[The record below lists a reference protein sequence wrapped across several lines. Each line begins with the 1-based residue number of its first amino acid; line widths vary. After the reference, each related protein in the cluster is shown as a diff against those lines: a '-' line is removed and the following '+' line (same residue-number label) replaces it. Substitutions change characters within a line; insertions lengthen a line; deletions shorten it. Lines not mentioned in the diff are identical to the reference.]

1 MADEQRH
8 IPNHMPDYDAF
19 IASLHHHHQ
28 QQTSQTVTASEGLK
42 KEIAPQLAKTTP
54 FMTSAECVR
63 LKEAVRSWILQNI
76 QRVRKACSPSS
87 SRVPVSM
94 RGYYEQEVSIYIGT
108 GKKYCVLMSD
118 FTSQVLSLSLS
129 FFYYWE

>member
-42 KEIAPQLAKTTP
+42 KETVPQLAKTTP
-54 FMTSAECVR
+54 FMTSAECAR

-108 GKKYCVLMSD
+108 GKKYCVI
-118 FTSQVLSLSLS
+118 
-129 FFYYWE
+129 